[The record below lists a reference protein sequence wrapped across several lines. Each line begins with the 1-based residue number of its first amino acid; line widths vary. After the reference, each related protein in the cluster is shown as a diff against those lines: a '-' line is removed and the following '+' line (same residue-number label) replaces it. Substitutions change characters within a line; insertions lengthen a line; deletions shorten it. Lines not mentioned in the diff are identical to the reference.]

1 MHTTAISVIIPIYNE
16 EKSIPI
22 LIEKLVNICGSYD
35 YEIIAINDGSK
46 DNSLAILKD
55 LGLKNNHLKIINFK
69 RNQGQTA
76 AINAGIQHASKD
88 ILIFIDS
95 DLENDPE
102 DIPNLLAKLNEGYD
116 VVSGWRKNRWKN
128 ELFTRK
134 LPSLMANKL
143 ISIVSKV
150 KLHDYGCTLKAYK
163 KEVIENVILYGE
175 MHRFIPVFCKWQGG
189 KISEVPVNYQP
200 RQFGKSN
207 YGISRTFKVILDLI
221 LIKFFDKYINKPMHF
236 FGGAGIISLL
246 LGMLCAVVAI
256 YYKVSGKKDFIQTP
270 LPLMCMIFLV
280 IGILFILMGIL
291 AELLM
296 RTYYESQGKKPYQI
310 SEKINFID
318 GKNSI

>member
-1 MHTTAISVIIPIYNE
+1 MPKKAISIIIPIYNE

-22 LIEKLVNICGSYD
+22 LIEKLEQICKPYE

-46 DNSLAILKD
+46 DASLAILKE
-55 LGLKNNHLKIINFK
+55 LALKKNNLKIIHFR

-76 AINAGIQHASKD
+76 AINAGIQHATKD

-102 DIPNLLAKLNEGYD
+102 DIPTLLAKLDEGFD
-116 VVSGWRKNRWKN
+116 VVSGWRKDRWQN

-143 ISIVSKV
+143 ISYVSKV
-150 KLHDYGCTLKAYK
+150 KLHDYGCTLKVYK

-189 KISEVPVNYQP
+189 KITEVPVHYQP
-200 RQFGKSN
+200 RLFGKSN
-207 YGISRTFKVILDLI
+207 YGISRTFKVFLDLI

-236 FGGAGIISLL
+236 FGGAGIIAFL
-246 LGMLCAVVAI
+246 LGFVCAIVAI
-256 YYKVSGKKDFIQTP
+256 FYKVSGQKDFIQTP

-291 AELLM
+291 AEMLM
-296 RTYYESQGKKPYQI
+296 RTYYESQGKKSYQI
-310 SEKINFID
+310 SEKINF
-318 GKNSI
+318 